1 MKRAKKWR
9 KERKKYL
16 PMITPIE
23 RKIIKGLLLP
33 KFERHRSER
42 DPIIGVRKKPMSGDK
57 HQIKVMCSW
66 RTPII
71 GR

>member
-1 MKRAKKWR
+1 M
-9 KERKKYL
+9 EEGEKKYL

>member
-1 MKRAKKWR
+1 
-9 KERKKYL
+9 
-16 PMITPIE
+16 MITPME